1 MARYLAQ
8 LDTADRQEPSEE
20 LAAKTARLKEK
31 LVKLESEMQRLA
43 MMERLMLASP
53 DQQIS
58 LTDPDSRSMATSGRG
73 SGVVGYNVQVAVDTE
88 HHLIVTHEV
97 TNDGSDRAQLA
108 NIACQAKEVLG
119 VDELEAVADRG
130 YYSSEEILACDKA
143 GITVTLPKP
152 ITSGIE
158 AKSRF
163 GKQDQPHRANMPPRQ
178 ADVGPQPVAVP
189 PRALPASPA
198 DVQPQP
204 VETSPAIGADLQPRS
219 PDVRPSPVAP
229 VDIQPRPV
237 TAADPLPPRADPP
250 LEISAPHPPPT
261 AEQDKDVFSALK
273 RIPDLLRP
281 DPPAPTGETPRP
293 PMPVG
298 TASPEIR
305 EFGN

>member
-1 MARYLAQ
+1 MERRARTLAQ
-8 LDTADRQEPSEE
+8 AVSGSVGSQAVS
-20 LAAKTARLKEK
+20 
-31 LVKLESEMQRLA
+31 VG
-43 MMERLMLASP
+43 ASGC
-53 DQQIS
+53 
-58 LTDPDSRSMATSGRG
+58 SGRMSNGTNETGNG
-73 SGVVGYNVQVAVDTE
+73 SGG
-88 HHLIVTHEV
+88 
-97 TNDGSDRAQLA
+97 DRS
-108 NIACQAKEVLG
+108 CH
-119 VDELEAVADRG
+119 RG
-130 YYSSEEILACDKA
+130 RCALW
-143 GITVTLPKP
+143 L
-152 ITSGIE
+152 
-158 AKSRF
+158 R
-163 GKQDQPHRANMPPRQ
+163 
-178 ADVGPQPVAVP
+178 P